1 MSIASAKVP
10 VVIATGIICLLVG
23 LGGGIVVASY
33 VDLGLKQAAKPEDNP
48 DQKDAIALKGGG
60 MPGGMGGMGK
70 GGGMPGGAKGGDKAG
85 DKGGDKAGAKGT
97 GGGGKG
103 GFTPNPKT
111 QLTQLV
117 AKLDTLTKKPLVVEL
132 TPDQKKQVKELLADL
147 DGKESLS
154 DDDAKAKYEAILKL
168 VEGNKETFEA
178 AGFRWSGGAFAPPG
192 DPPAN
197 PFKEGEP
204 ASRLKSLRETIGK

>member
-1 MSIASAKVP
+1 MP
-10 VVIATGIICLLVG
+10 
-23 LGGGIVVASY
+23 
-33 VDLGLKQAAKPEDNP
+33 
-48 DQKDAIALKGGG
+48 GG
-60 MPGGMGGMGK
+60 MGGMGGMGK
-70 GGGMPGGAKGGDKAG
+70 GGGMPGGAKGGDK
-85 DKGGDKAGAKGT
+85 GAKGA
-97 GGGGKG
+97 GGAGGGKG

-178 AGFRWSGGAFAPPG
+178 AGFRWPGGAFAPPG

>member
-1 MSIASAKVP
+1 
-10 VVIATGIICLLVG
+10 
-23 LGGGIVVASY
+23 
-33 VDLGLKQAAKPEDNP
+33 
-48 DQKDAIALKGGG
+48 
-60 MPGGMGGMGK
+60 MPGGMGAMGK
-70 GGGMPGGAKGGDKAG
+70 GGGMPGGAKGGDKG
-85 DKGGDKAGAKGT
+85 GAKGT
-97 GGGGKG
+97 GGAKG

-132 TPDQKKQVKELLADL
+132 TLDQKKQVRELLADL
-147 DGKESLS
+147 DGKDSIS
-154 DDDAKAKYEAILKL
+154 DDDAKAKYDAILKL

-178 AGFRWSGGAFAPPG
+178 AGFRWPGGAFAPPGG

-204 ASRLKSLRETIGK
+204 AIRLKSLRETIGK